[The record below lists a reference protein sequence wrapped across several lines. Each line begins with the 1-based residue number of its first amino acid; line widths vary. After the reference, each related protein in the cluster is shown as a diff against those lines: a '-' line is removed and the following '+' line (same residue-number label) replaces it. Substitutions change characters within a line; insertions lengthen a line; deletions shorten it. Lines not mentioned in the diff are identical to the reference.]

1 MTRNLAEG
9 VTAAELYW
17 SQVLREVPRT
27 LGMMDRERLSPTAGC
42 CDRTYWAWKFTDFPG
57 ARFQE
62 SVCVMAF
69 LHQADRRDNPYYRND
84 RLMAWL
90 DLGLRFWTRIQ
101 HSDGSYDEAY
111 PNERSLAATAFTAF
125 YAAEALSLCGES
137 LEADT
142 RAAVVRSLTLA
153 GNWLCRNDETHGMLS
168 NHLAA
173 AAAALRNIHRLTG
186 SSEFERRS
194 DYFTARI
201 LTRQSSEG
209 WFEEYGGADP
219 GYQTHGSFYLARIW
233 QLTRD
238 EELLAALKRSV
249 EFLSHCVHPDGSLG
263 GEYASRNTQT
273 YYPAAFEMLAPVD
286 DVSRWIAERM
296 RPSVVDNAAA
306 GIQGIDAWNYFPL
319 LNNLVFAYGAA
330 CAGRGAPV
338 ARRDIDSAPALTWF
352 PDAGIARLRAGGAT
366 IVIGTS
372 KGGTVKAFG
381 AGDGRLTFSDC
392 GYIGRLGDRGVC
404 STQYLDRGRRTDVS
418 DTRVVVRGV
427 VVECDRPV
435 MSPARFVAFRSFML
449 TAGAL
454 PAVAQWLKRQLVRML
469 ISRRHEL
476 QIAFQRTIEIHAGE
490 LIIEDELAGPDLPR
504 VTELWHGASFTT
516 VHMGSSRYFIANEL
530 RSAGSSRG
538 LDPVPLDRNRSQ
550 IIVRRTHSLA

>member
-1 MTRNLAEG
+1 MIRGPAEE
-9 VTAAELYW
+9 VTPAELYW

-27 LGMMDRERLSPTAGC
+27 LGTMDRERLSPTAGC
-42 CDRTYWAWKFTDFPG
+42 CDRTHWAWKFTDFPG

-69 LHQADRRDNPYYRND
+69 LHETDRHDNPYYRND
-84 RLMAWL
+84 RLREWL

-101 HSDGSYDEAY
+101 HADGSYDEAY

-125 YAAEALSLCGES
+125 YTAEALGLCGES
-137 LEADT
+137 LDPGT
-142 RAAVVRSLTLA
+142 HAAVMRSLTLA
-153 GNWLCRNDETHGMLS
+153 GTWLCRNDEGHGMLS

-173 AAAALRNIHRLTG
+173 ASAALLHIHRLTG
-186 SSEFERRS
+186 LAEFERRS
-194 DYFTARI
+194 DYFASRI

-238 EELLAALKRSV
+238 AELLAALKRST
-249 EFLSHCVHPDGSLG
+249 EFLSQCVHPDGSLG

-286 DVSRWIAERM
+286 DVSQWIADRM
-296 RPSVVDNAAA
+296 RPSVVDGAAA
-306 GIQGIDAWNYFPL
+306 GLQGIDPWNYFPL

-330 CAGRGAPV
+330 RVGRDKPV
-338 ARRDIDSAPALTWF
+338 ATRDIDDGNRLTWF
-352 PDAGIARLRAGGAT
+352 PDAGIARVDVCGAT

-381 AGDGRLTFSDC
+381 AGDGRLSFSDC
-392 GYIGRLGDRGVC
+392 GYIGRLGDRALC
-404 STQYLDRGRRTDVS
+404 STQYLDRGRPTNVA
-418 DTRVVVRGV
+418 DTRVVVRGAV
-427 VVECDRPV
+427 VKFVRPV
-435 MSPARFVAFRSFML
+435 MRPASFVAFRAFML
-449 TAGAL
+449 TAGIV
-454 PAVAQWLKRQLVRML
+454 PAVARWLKGQLVRVL

-476 QIAFQRTIEIHAGE
+476 RIAFRRTIEIQPGQ
-490 LIIEDELAGPDLPR
+490 LVIEDELNGPDLSR
-504 VTELWHGASFTT
+504 LTELWHGASFTT
-516 VHMGSSRYFIANEL
+516 IHMGSSRYFIANEI
-530 RSAGSSRG
+530 RSAGSSTG
-538 LDPVPLDRNRSQ
+538 LVRVPLDRNQTQ
-550 IIVRRTHSLA
+550 IIVRRTQSLA

>member
-1 MTRNLAEG
+1 MTLEPAES
-9 VTAAELYW
+9 VTPAELYW

-69 LHQADRRDNPYYRND
+69 LHQADRSDNPYYRND

-125 YAAEALSLCGES
+125 YAAEALVLCGES
-137 LEADT
+137 LDADT
-142 RAAVVRSLTLA
+142 RAAVMKSLTLA
-153 GNWLCRNDETHGMLS
+153 GNWLCRNDEEHGMLS

-173 AAAALRNIHRLTG
+173 AAAALLHIHRLTG
-186 SSEFERRS
+186 SSESKRRS
-194 DYFTARI
+194 EYFIGRI
-201 LTRQSSEG
+201 LKRQSSEG

-233 QLTRD
+233 ELTGD
-238 EELLAALKRSV
+238 EELLAALKRSL
-249 EFLSHCVHPDGSLG
+249 EFLSQCVHPDGSLG

-296 RPSVVDNAAA
+296 RPSVVDGAAA
-306 GIQGIDAWNYFPL
+306 GLQGIDAWNYFPL

-330 CAGRGAPV
+330 CAGSSAPV
-338 ARRDIDSAPALTWF
+338 VAQHTDRARGLIWF
-352 PDAGIARLRAGGAT
+352 PDAGIARIRADGAT

-372 KGGTVKAFG
+372 KGGTVKVFG

-392 GYIGRLGDRGVC
+392 GYLGRLGDGTVC
-404 STQYLDRGRRTDVS
+404 STQYLDRRRRTDVS
-418 DTRVVVRGV
+418 ETRVVVSGV
-427 VVECDRPV
+427 VVECTRPV
-435 MSPARFVAFRSFML
+435 MSPARFVVFRSFIL
-449 TAGAL
+449 TAGVL
-454 PAVAQWLKRQLVRML
+454 PAVARWLKRQLVRML
-469 ISRRHEL
+469 ISRRREL
-476 QIAFQRTIEIHAGE
+476 QIDFQRTIEIQQGQ
-490 LIIEDELAGPDLPR
+490 LIVVDELAGPDLSR
-504 VTELWHGASFTT
+504 VTELWRGASFTT
-516 VHMGSSRYFIANEL
+516 VHMGSSRYFIANEI
-530 RSAGSSRG
+530 RSAGSSTG

-550 IIVRRTHSLA
+550 IKVRRTHSLV

>member
-1 MTRNLAEG
+1 
-9 VTAAELYW
+9 VTHELTERSTPAELYW

-27 LGMMDRERLSPTAGC
+27 LGMMDREPLSPTAGC

-69 LHQADRRDNPYYRND
+69 LHQADRSDNPYYRNE
-84 RLMAWL
+84 RLLAWL

-137 LEADT
+137 LEPDAH
-142 RAAVVRSLTLA
+142 AAVMESLTLA
-153 GNWLCRNDETHGMLS
+153 GKWLCRNDEEHGMLS

-173 AAAALRNIHRLTG
+173 AAAALLHIHRLTG
-186 SSEFERRS
+186 SSEFKRRS
-194 DYFTARI
+194 EFFTDRI
-201 LTRQSSEG
+201 LKRQSSEG

-219 GYQTHGSFYLARIW
+219 GYQTHGSFYLARMW
-233 QLTRD
+233 QLTGD

-249 EFLSHCVHPDGSLG
+249 EFLSQCIHPDGSLG

-286 DVSRWIAERM
+286 DGSRWIAQRM
-296 RPSVVDNAAA
+296 QSSVVDGAAA
-306 GIQGIDAWNYFPL
+306 GLQGIDAWNYFPL
-319 LNNLVFAYGAA
+319 LNNLVFAYHAA
-330 CAGRGAPV
+330 CAGGDAPV
-338 ARRDIDSAPALTWF
+338 VARNTEGAPALTWF
-352 PDAGIARLRAGGAT
+352 PDAGIARIHAGGAT

-372 KGGTVKAFG
+372 KGGTVKAFA

-392 GYIGRLGDRGVC
+392 GYIGRLGDQKVC

-427 VVECDRPV
+427 VVECARPV

-449 TAGAL
+449 TIGVM
-454 PAVAQWLKRQLVRML
+454 PSVAQWLKRQLVRVL
-469 ISRRHEL
+469 ISRRREL
-476 QIAFQRTIEIHAGE
+476 QISFQRTIEVQPGQ
-490 LIIEDELAGPDLPR
+490 LIIEDELAGPDLSR
-504 VTELWHGASFTT
+504 LTELWRGASFTT
-516 VHMGSSRYFIANEL
+516 VHMGSSRYFIANEI
-530 RSAGSSRG
+530 RSAGSPTG
-538 LDPVPLDRNRSQ
+538 LDPVPLDGNRSQ